1 MLSWL
6 VQSSDVLGLHPQN
19 WMLLIAGLFAL
30 YIGWLAFVRRAV

>member
-19 WMLLIAGLFAL
+19 WMLLIAALFAL
-30 YIGWLAFVRRAV
+30 YIAWLAFARRAV